1 MNVALIKNGKIALF
15 DKDSGRMMR
24 VIPDFNGWKILTAH
38 FNNQQ
43 DKLAVTTE
51 DGKVYICDTSNSSK
65 QYIYHGIY
73 GKAQFALWYGDEIAV
88 QLETGKMEIY
98 NQNGN
103 RIRVIVCPF

>member
-1 MNVALIKNGKIALF
+1 MNVALIRNGKIALF
-15 DKDSGRMMR
+15 DKDSGRMTR

-38 FNNQQ
+38 FNDQQ

-51 DGKVYICDTSNSSK
+51 DGKVYICNPSDSFK

-73 GKAQFALWYGDEIAV
+73 GKAQYALWYGNDIAV

-98 NQNGN
+98 DQNGN
-103 RIRVIVCPF
+103 RIRVLVCPF